1 MDDKRIID
9 LYWERSER
17 AITETSSKYGNY
29 CYTIAYNI
37 LYNREDSEE
46 SVNDTYLS
54 AWNAMPPKRPDILS
68 AFLGKITRYISI
80 DRWKNRTALKRGGG
94 EVPLV
99 LEELEQCISSK
110 KSVEEEYLQKE
121 LLNCINQFL
130 NNLPQTERKIFMYR
144 YWNMDSI
151 EKISKRYGYSISK
164 VTSMLYRTR
173 GKLQRFLEEEEFL

>member
-46 SVNDTYLS
+46 SVNDTYLA
-54 AWNAMPPKRPDILS
+54 AWNAIPPKRPDILS

-110 KSVEEEYLQKE
+110 RSVEEEYLQKE
-121 LLNCINQFL
+121 LLKCINQFL
-130 NNLPQTERKIFMYR
+130 ANLPQTERKIFMYR

-151 EKISKRYGYSISK
+151 EKISKRYGYSSSK
-164 VTSMLYRTR
+164 VTSMLYRIR
-173 GKLQRFLEEEEFL
+173 GKLYKFLEKEGF

>member
-46 SVNDTYLS
+46 SVNDTYLA

-110 KSVEEEYLQKE
+110 RSVEEEYLQKE
-121 LLNCINQFL
+121 LLKCINQFL
-130 NNLPQTERKIFMYR
+130 ANLPQTERKIFMYR

-151 EKISKRYGYSISK
+151 EKISKRYGYSSSK
-164 VTSMLYRTR
+164 VTSMLYRIR
-173 GKLQRFLEEEEFL
+173 GKLYKFLEKEGF